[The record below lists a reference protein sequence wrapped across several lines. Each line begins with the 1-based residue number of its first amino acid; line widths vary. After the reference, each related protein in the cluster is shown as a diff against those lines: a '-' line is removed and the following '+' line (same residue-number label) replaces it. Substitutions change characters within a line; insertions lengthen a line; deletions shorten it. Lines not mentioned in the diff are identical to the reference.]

1 MRRRSHAVEYLKQS
15 RQGTNNESGDSMT
28 ATTATSRTSWPI
40 GSKVRR
46 EHALVQVKGIRQRLE
61 DGVAESQRLGYLAP
75 DTIQALRDA
84 GVLGI
89 MTPDDLGGNEV
100 DPVTA
105 FEIIEQVGMVDPST
119 AWTAAILLEGAG
131 QLATQLDAGQAAELF
146 AGILPL
152 KAGSL
157 RPGTAEKVD
166 GGYRITGQWDFV
178 SGIHHANF
186 VSAAFLVD
194 GPDATTERRTALIP
208 VGQIEVLDEWK
219 VLGMKATGSTAF
231 KVEGV
236 FVPDTM
242 IFNPMATAPRAD
254 TPLARLG
261 MVPYV
266 LQMHPGMV
274 LGAARRALD
283 EIIAMAPTK
292 RRGSRI
298 NIGTP
303 KSLAESSWFQREI
316 GELDAQINA
325 ARAFALD
332 VNRRVYE
339 AVEEGRDA
347 VSQGGQLE
355 LELLDLMQ
363 TSASFAGK
371 TANHVITRAFRHAG
385 AQAIADDTVLSR
397 LLRDINTILAHGV
410 LGEAG
415 FEMHGE
421 YILGMQTLDNR
432 RMV

>member
-1 MRRRSHAVEYLKQS
+1 MS
-15 RQGTNNESGDSMT
+15 
-28 ATTATSRTSWPI
+28 ATSRTSWPT
-40 GSKVRR
+40 GKQERR
-46 EHALVQVKGIRQRLE
+46 EHALVQVEEIRQRLE
-61 DGVAESQRLGYLAP
+61 DSVAESQQLGYLAP
-75 DTIQALRDA
+75 DAVRALREA

-89 MTPDDLGGNEV
+89 MTPDDLGGNVV

-105 FEIIEQVGMVDPST
+105 YEIIEQIGMIDPST

-131 QLATQLDAGQAAELF
+131 QLATQLSPDQATDLF
-146 AGILPL
+146 SSSLAL

-157 RPGTAEKVD
+157 RPGTAERTE
-166 GGYRITGQWDFV
+166 GGYVITGQWDFV
-178 SGIHHANF
+178 SGIHHADF
-186 VSAAFLVD
+186 VSAAFLVNGAD
-194 GPDATTERRTALIP
+194 NAVERRTALVP
-208 VGQIEVLDEWK
+208 VAQVQILDQWN

-231 KVEGV
+231 RVEGV

-242 IFNPMATAPRAD
+242 VFNPMTSAPRTD

-274 LGAARRALD
+274 LGAARRALN
-283 EIIAMAPTK
+283 EIIRMAPNK

-316 GELDAQINA
+316 GELDAQLSA

-332 VNRRVYE
+332 VNRRVHE
-339 AVEEGRDA
+339 ALEAGRDA

-371 TANHVITRAFRHAG
+371 TANQVITRAFRHAG
-385 AQAIADDTVLSR
+385 AEAIADTSVLSR

-421 YILGMQTLDNR
+421 YLLGMQTLDNR

>member
-1 MRRRSHAVEYLKQS
+1 MHITS
-15 RQGTNNESGDSMT
+15 SGAYEVIQTGHEQRKWDSMT
-28 ATTATSRTSWPI
+28 PTTAISRTSWPT
-40 GSKVRR
+40 GPNERR
-46 EHALVQVKGIRQRLE
+46 EHALAQVTGIRQKLE
-61 DGVAESQRLGYLAP
+61 DGIAESQRLGYLSP
-75 DTIQALRDA
+75 ETVQALRDA

-105 FEIIEQVGMVDPST
+105 FEIIEQIGMVDPST

-146 AGILPL
+146 NGSLAL

-157 RPGTAEKVD
+157 RPGSAEKTD
-166 GGYRITGQWDFV
+166 GGYLITGQWDFV
-178 SGIHHANF
+178 SGIHHADF

-194 GPDATTERRTALIP
+194 GPDGTTERRMALIP
-208 VGQIEVLDEWK
+208 VGEIEILDEWK

-231 KVEGV
+231 KVDGV
-236 FVPDTM
+236 FVPEAM
-242 IFNPMATAPRAD
+242 IFNPMATPRRTD

-316 GELDAQINA
+316 GELDAQLSA
-325 ARAFALD
+325 ARALALD
-332 VNRRVYE
+332 VNRRVHE
-339 AVEEGRDA
+339 ALNEGRDA
-347 VSQGGQLE
+347 VSQGGQLD

-371 TANHVITRAFRHAG
+371 TANYVITRAFRHAG

-421 YILGMQTLDNR
+421 YILGLQTLDNR